1 MLTDAR
7 MCNDR
12 RTIAHAGSN
21 LAAYCLA
28 LGDLAE
34 ARSAARDSLREARS
48 LGLPLYLVNAVEHL
62 AVVGVQAGQV
72 EQTARLLG
80 YCDAWYRAKSITR
93 QGTEKTGNDRLN
105 TLLAQ
110 VLSQPMMEQLLA
122 EGAGWSEAQATEAA
136 LKAQIPDSVRVAVR
150 SA

>member
-1 MLTDAR
+1 MG
-7 MCNDR
+7 NDR

-72 EQTARLLG
+72 EQAARLLG
-80 YCDAWYRAKSITR
+80 YCYAWYRAEGITR

-105 TLLAQ
+105 ALLAQ
-110 VLSQPMMEQLLA
+110 VLPELMRNNCWPKGPAGVKPKLLRKRSRPKYRTQSAWPCGQLNV
-122 EGAGWSEAQATEAA
+122 G
-136 LKAQIPDSVRVAVR
+136 
-150 SA
+150 